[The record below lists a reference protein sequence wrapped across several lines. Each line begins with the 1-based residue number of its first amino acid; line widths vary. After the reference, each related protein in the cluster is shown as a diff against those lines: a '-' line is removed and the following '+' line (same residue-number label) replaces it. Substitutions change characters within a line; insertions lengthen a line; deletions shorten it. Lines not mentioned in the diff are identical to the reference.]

1 MTSKYQRGRLPAA
14 VPSLATLR
22 PVAALIAV
30 ALSWGVA
37 YVLVKSAVSEIPP
50 AAVVAWRFTI
60 AAVLIWACN
69 PRCLKNLSRRTLARS
84 AVLGCLFGAGFLMQ
98 TWGIQFTSIVVSAFI
113 TGSVVVLA
121 PLVARVWFG
130 RRLGSSARL
139 AVGLATAGL
148 ALISLRGAAFGLG
161 ELLHLRRQ
169 RPPGPC
175 IWWRSRPGWT
185 RPRSTPRLW
194 SNWWSSP
201 SSAGRCR
208 RSRREVSFSRRR
220 HRAWVAVVVLGA
232 IATGTALLLL
242 TWAQARVD
250 STTAAVVLTLE
261 PVFGAVAAVAIGG
274 EELAGLTTIGAISVI
289 VAAVVAA
296 RAGPGTPL
304 VGDRSHTA
312 APGYRRP
319 RMVGAGR

>member
-1 MTSKYQRGRLPAA
+1 MTSKYERGRLPAA

-37 YVLVKSAVSEIPP
+37 FVLVKSAVAEIPP
-50 AAVVAWRFTI
+50 AAVVSWRFSI
-60 AAVLIWACN
+60 AAILIWACN

-161 ELLHLRRQ
+161 ELLTFAAAAAWAVHLVALEAWVDKTEVYATAVIQ
-169 RPPGPC
+169 LVVVALL
-175 IWWRSRPGWT
+175 GWT
-185 RPRSTPRLW
+185 VQAFSTRGLVLP
-194 SNWWSSP
+194 STSS
-201 SSAGRCR
+201 
-208 RSRREVSFSRRR
+208 
-220 HRAWVAVVVLGA
+220 AWVAVVVLGA

-296 RAGPGTPL
+296 RAGPGAPL
-304 VGDRSHTA
+304 VGDRSHTTA
-312 APGYRRP
+312 KGDRRP